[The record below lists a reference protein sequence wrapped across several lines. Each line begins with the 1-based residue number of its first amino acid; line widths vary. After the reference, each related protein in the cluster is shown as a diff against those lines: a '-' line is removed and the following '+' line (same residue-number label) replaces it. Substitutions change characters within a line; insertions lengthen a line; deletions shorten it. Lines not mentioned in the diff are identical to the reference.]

1 VKLWRLVVA
10 LFLVLS
16 YAHGKDYVL
25 IIGGIAGEKSYYDRF
40 WNTTSQFYQLLT
52 KTYGFDPNQV
62 TFLFED
68 SSLATVADKSTIPNV
83 VSAFHTISIS
93 ATPKDRFILLMSGH
107 ASKSGRK
114 LKFNLPGRD
123 LFAVEYANTIL
134 QIPTQSKI
142 LFFDFPFS
150 GQMVPLLSHPGMTI
164 ITSSS
169 ANEGHAR
176 SGFGSIMIEQLKQ
189 NPAQSLADTFSMTE
203 AKVAQWYRE
212 DGAVQAEHPQI
223 FGQRVDQVHLGQ
235 PVQSNQ
241 QDEGI
246 ASPFSQFELVE
257 RAAIDDDDSY
267 RSTTVLWR
275 EDIFDVN
282 EDSSYTHTV
291 RRTVQIVGDDGRKL
305 GRILI
310 PYTRGNDEIEIP
322 YARTILPNG
331 DIFNLDQSEIKKD
344 LMPPGT
350 IEAGMFVDARLMQ
363 FELPR
368 MGNRCVIDYAYVS
381 KNRGH
386 LLAGE
391 FWQQIHIQESV
402 RIEQYKL
409 AINLPRQKQLHYQL
423 HQGLEGTPTLSIL
436 PEIKSSNYTTTYQF
450 AIEDVPALV
459 DESFMPTQ
467 KDLAYSIAAST
478 IPSWQP
484 LIEWYTTLIRE
495 QDLLSDEIAEKVKE
509 LTVGAFTRQDK
520 IHRLYDFVTNQID
533 YVGIELGIWAIKP
546 HAAPQIFQEGYGD
559 CKDKSTLLHT
569 MLSEIGVDSYPVL
582 IAAGESKYVNRQ
594 VPSLAYFN
602 HMILA
607 VVENDGTFLYLDPTA
622 SGQPFNQLPISDQN
636 RWAMILNPDLV
647 EPTAHQQPLYQFAKT
662 PVQHNNGQRTTTSIQ
677 ILETKT
683 VVVSQEIQ
691 FSGYFNTLSCRHA
704 PDEDGLETKSFFID
718 LLELDESVK
727 VDKLIFTRLNQFQ
740 SRLVIDWQSPDYLI
754 SLGHQLLLELPLLP
768 LKYDKL
774 LKDDQRVSP
783 VSLPT
788 TMTIDQSV
796 KINVGKSLLIDQIPE
811 NLALQHQIGR
821 VQLTSSS
828 SRHRATIKSVLKL
841 NQTLIPADQFDRL
854 KSLLKTRQQG
864 KRILL
869 SDR

>member
-1 VKLWRLVVA
+1 MKRWRLVVV

-68 SSLATVADKSTIPNV
+68 SSLAAVTDKSTIPNV

-93 ATPKDRFILLMSGH
+93 ANPQDRFILLMSGH

-123 LFAVEYANTIL
+123 LFAAEYANTIL

-150 GQMVPLLSHPGMTI
+150 GQMIPLLSHPETII
-164 ITSSS
+164 ITSCS
-169 ANEGHAR
+169 ANERHAR
-176 SGFGSIMIEQLKQ
+176 SGFGSIMTEQLKQ
-189 NPAQSLADTFSMTE
+189 NPAQSLADTFSMTK
-203 AKVAQWYRE
+203 AGVAQWYQE

-223 FGQRVDQVHLGQ
+223 FGQQADQAHLGQ

-241 QDEGI
+241 RDEGI
-246 ASPFSQFELVE
+246 VSPFSQFELVE
-257 RAAIDDDDSY
+257 RIAIGNDDGY

-291 RRTVQIVGDDGRKL
+291 RRTVQIVDDDGRKF

-331 DIFNLDQSEIKKD
+331 DIFNLDQSEIKRD

-368 MGNRCVIDYAYVS
+368 MGNKCVIDYAYIS

-386 LLAGE
+386 LLTGE
-391 FWQQIHIQESV
+391 FWQQIHIQESA
-402 RIEQYKL
+402 RIERYKL

-423 HQGLEGTPTLSIL
+423 HQGLEGIPTLSVS
-436 PEIKSSNYTTTYQF
+436 PEIKSSSYTTTYQF
-450 AIEDVPALV
+450 VIEDVPALA
-459 DESFMPTQ
+459 DEPFMPTE
-467 KDLAYSIAAST
+467 KDLAYSIAVST
-478 IPSWQP
+478 IPSWRP
-484 LIEWYTTLIRE
+484 LIKWYTTLIRE
-495 QDLLSDEIAEKVKE
+495 QDRISGEIAEKVKG
-509 LTVGAFTRQDK
+509 LTAGAFTRQDK

-546 HAAPQIFQEGYGD
+546 HAAPQIFQDGYGD

-622 SGQPFNQLPISDQN
+622 NGQPFNQLPISNQN
-636 RWAMILNPDLV
+636 RWAMILNPDLF
-647 EPTAHQQPLYQFAKT
+647 EPTVHQQPLYQFAKT
-662 PVQHNNGQRTTTSIQ
+662 PIQHNNEQRATTSIQ

-691 FSGYFNTLSCRHA
+691 FSGYFNRLAYRYA
-704 PDEDGLETKSFFID
+704 PDENGPETRSFFID
-718 LLELDESVK
+718 LLELDESVE
-727 VDKLIFTRLNQFQ
+727 VDKLSFTRLNLFQ

-768 LKYDKL
+768 LKYDQL

-788 TMTIDQSV
+788 TMTIDQSF
-796 KINVGKSLLIDQIPE
+796 KINIDKSLLIDQIPE
-811 NLALQHQIGR
+811 NLELQHQIGGG
-821 VQLTSSS
+821 QLTSSS
-828 SRHRATIKSVLKL
+828 SRHRATIESVLKL

-869 SDR
+869 SER